1 MKLLCLLWQI
11 AKEMNVAIFVT
22 LLAIIKS
29 PVNLFNENNKKKKK
43 KSESIIYLD
52 MYIFWRG
59 IYLDE
64 IVIII

>member
-11 AKEMNVAIFVT
+11 AKEINVAIFVT

-29 PVNLFNENNKKKKK
+29 PVNLFNQNNLKEKNP
-43 KSESIIYLD
+43 ESIIHLD

>member
-1 MKLLCLLWQI
+1 
-11 AKEMNVAIFVT
+11 MNVAIFVT

-29 PVNLFNENNKKKKK
+29 PVNLFNENNFKKN
-43 KSESIIYLD
+43 SESIIHLD